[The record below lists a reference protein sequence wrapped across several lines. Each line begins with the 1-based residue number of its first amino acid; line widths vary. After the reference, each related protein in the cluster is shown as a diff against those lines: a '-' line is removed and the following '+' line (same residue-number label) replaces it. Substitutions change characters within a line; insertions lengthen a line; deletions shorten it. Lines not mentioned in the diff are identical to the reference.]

1 MKKLSILIP
10 CYNEIEN
17 VELMAQSVINVIEEA
32 LPMYDYELLFIDNC
46 STDGTRETL
55 EKICCKNKKIKAS
68 PKKKTAV
75 RE

>member
-17 VELMAQSVINVIEEA
+17 VELMAQSVINVIGET

-46 STDGTRETL
+46 STDGTTEIIADSNISISGQDR
-55 EKICCKNKKIKAS
+55 IS
-68 PKKKTAV
+68 
-75 RE
+75 